1 MKKSLICITAAAV
14 MMFATVTS
22 YAAGSYDT
30 QNNEASF
37 DAAEGKSTV
46 LIYKGDTNTTPTSE
60 NIVYVDQATSPFNA
74 STNFLLKAD
83 PTDGAYTVKFGS
95 SDGTSAETSFFIG
108 MIDTDKDVQLTKIDG
123 KDGYKE
129 VVDNGG
135 TTYNI
140 GYKATIE
147 IENGYKSL
155 IIKKGDSYMGCA
167 LPSTFSGKGNAE
179 IGIQI
184 NGASSLDEIEGVW
197 LSIRGIETMSAEA
210 AE

>member
-1 MKKSLICITAAAV
+1 MKKSLICMTAAAA

-22 YAAGSYDT
+22 YASSYDT
-30 QNNEASF
+30 QKNAASF
-37 DAAEGKSTV
+37 DEAAGKTTV
-46 LIYKGDTNTTPTSE
+46 LIYKGNAATPTAG

-74 STNFLLKAD
+74 STNFLLKAG
-83 PTDGAYTVKFGS
+83 PTDGEYTVKFGS

-108 MIDTDKDVQLTKIDG
+108 MIDTDKDVQLKKIDG
-123 KDGYKE
+123 TDGYKE
-129 VVDNGG
+129 VVDNGV

-140 GYKATIE
+140 GYKATID

-155 IIKKGDSYMGCA
+155 IIKKGNSYMGCT
-167 LPSTFSGKGNAE
+167 LPSTLSGSGSAE

-184 NGASSLDEIEGVW
+184 NGASSLDEIEGAW